1 MPPSELRILQS
12 QLDRIEKGNLVDT
25 WPTPRLTMT
34 DPPAEG
40 QRCLYFFSPSGHWF
54 VGEWDGGSHFTGRH
68 GFCDWH
74 DAPFWLP
81 EPPNALD
88 MIEAAARREC
98 YTESASDP
106 LGPRVTESSG
116 VTDRADMLMLLAEH
130 GRFRVAG
137 ECGRMVFGYW
147 PENDPERKEG
157 GAG

>member
-1 MPPSELRILQS
+1 
-12 QLDRIEKGNLVDT
+12 
-25 WPTPRLTMT
+25 MT
-34 DPPAEG
+34 DPPEEG
-40 QRCLYFFSPSGHWF
+40 QRCLYWFALTGSWF
-54 VGEWDGGSHFTGRH
+54 VGEWDGSHFAGRY
-68 GFCDWH
+68 GFWNRH
-74 DAPFWLP
+74 QAPCWLP

-88 MIEAAARREC
+88 LIEAQARREC

-147 PENDPERKEG
+147 PEHDPDRQG
-157 GAG
+157 GQRETDKA